1 MPDAASRVSELRLV
15 LRVADADALAATF
28 TDELGLP
35 VLATFGTG
43 DARAVLLDAGRATIE
58 VGNAEHADGI
68 DELEAGAVTGAPVR
82 VALEVDA
89 TDELTGALRR
99 RGLALVGGPSTMP
112 WGSRNARLSL
122 SDDLQLTLF
131 ELVDG
136 DEHFV

>member
-58 VGNAEHADGI
+58 VGNVEHADGI
-68 DELEAGAVTGAPVR
+68 DELEAGP
-82 VALEVDA
+82 
-89 TDELTGALRR
+89 
-99 RGLALVGGPSTMP
+99 
-112 WGSRNARLSL
+112 
-122 SDDLQLTLF
+122 
-131 ELVDG
+131 
-136 DEHFV
+136 